1 MIKKKYVNRVG
12 FSQESLQQ
20 LEMLIYSAYI
30 SEHLYVPSRLNGAS
44 TPPKQYE
51 LEVVQIL

>member
-12 FSQESLQQ
+12 FYQESLQQ
-20 LEMLIYSAYI
+20 LEMLIYSAY